1 MDSNED
7 GAIEITVIINIIIIL
22 LLLFFIKQHLQKEC
36 MCSCARQAFSQ
47 RLKFGR
53 QVSFFAIKLSEITWC
68 VFFEFLLKLLSTVSS
83 HDGIDFLPKVG
94 NFLSLLIIHSW
105 WSGDCENTKVIF
117 IFIIKLYLLLLFLFI
132 YIFVTGFCCQERGGK

>member
-1 MDSNED
+1 MDSNEN
-7 GAIEITVIINIIIIL
+7 GAIEITVIFNIIIIL

-94 NFLSLLIIHSW
+94 NFLSLLIIHS
-105 WSGDCENTKVIF
+105 
-117 IFIIKLYLLLLFLFI
+117 
-132 YIFVTGFCCQERGGK
+132 